1 MVAVAVEMLLMVK
14 TVDLAVVGQELA
26 QLRRVVMDLI
36 PQPLHP
42 I

>member
-1 MVAVAVEMLLMVK
+1 MVAVPVEMLVMVK
-14 TVDLAVVGQELA
+14 TVDLVVVGQELA
-26 QLRRVVMDLI
+26 QQRQVVMDLI